1 VSVAYLTPTG
11 GAAPSAPTDQG
22 SSDTSPLA
30 RRLEAAREVVERQFY
45 EAGEVLGRTVEDVGR
60 LIASLDRLA
69 KVMDAGMVEATS
81 LELNGAADN
90 LLALP
95 ERQANRSLTI
105 GRMQE
110 IGGSLGDSVNEMR
123 RTLAYLRMFAINI
136 RITAGGIREA
146 GEAFGQFAQEIHDRI
161 ELGQR
166 QLNRFD
172 IELGGLREELETAL
186 DHELALSTHC
196 ESVLPVVPDGLRR
209 SAEEV
214 LAHQR
219 RLLDVMVEVGGL
231 ARSVQRKIGSALAAL
246 QVGDSTRQR
255 IEHVQQAMSLSRA
268 VSDLPA
274 GRGAQFERLIHGLL
288 AAQLGDAARV
298 FHGDVAKIH
307 DSLAGL
313 ATDAGELLRLR
324 DFALARAQG
333 GGEGFLRQME
343 GHVVHAVDLVERLSL
358 SERAAGEV
366 GASAASA
373 AGRLSEQ
380 IISLERIKTDVQQMA
395 LNTTLRCSRI
405 GETGKP
411 LAVIAVELRLQ
422 AGHMETFAQAALS
435 HLGRLTEDAGSLA
448 AGDSHLDPLTAG
460 ASLTDAS
467 ARLRHAGDAAE
478 ADLATVASLGEQIVT
493 ALQRAQVQLDFHR
506 TIGAA
511 LDEAG
516 EAMADLAGG
525 DPPDTEGLGDI
536 LPPLLDRIAR
546 SYTMASERE
555 VHQTFTRAL
564 GMDAAHVAPEVAQTG
579 QSAEAD
585 LEDLLF

>member
-1 VSVAYLTPTG
+1 MSVAYQTVPNN
-11 GAAPSAPTDQG
+11 SAPVASIDAG
-22 SSDTSPLA
+22 PGDMAPLA

-60 LIASLDRLA
+60 LIESLDRLA
-69 KVMDAGMVEATS
+69 KVMDADMVKATS

-105 GRMQE
+105 VRMRE
-110 IGGSLGDSVNEMR
+110 MGGALGGSVNEMR

-172 IELGGLREELETAL
+172 IELGALRDELETAL
-186 DHELALSTHC
+186 DHERALSAHC

-209 SAEEV
+209 SATEV
-214 LAHQR
+214 LAHQT

-231 ARSVQRKIGSALAAL
+231 ARSVQRKIGGALAAL

-255 IEHVQQAMSLSRA
+255 IEHVQQALRLGHE
-268 VSDLPA
+268 VSGLPVD
-274 GRGAQFERLIHGLL
+274 RRAQFDRLIHGLL
-288 AAQLGDAARV
+288 AALLSDAAAD

-307 DSLAGL
+307 DNLAGL

-324 DFALARAQG
+324 DFALARTQG

-343 GHVVHAVDLVERLSL
+343 GHVAHAVDLVERLAMSD
-358 SERAAGEV
+358 RAAAEV
-366 GASAASA
+366 GAAAA
-373 AGRLSEQ
+373 AATGRLSEQ

-422 AGHMETFAQAALS
+422 AGHMETFARAALS
-435 HLGRLTEDAGSLA
+435 DLGHLTQDAGSLA
-448 AGDSHLDPLTAG
+448 EGDGHPDPLTAG

-467 ARLRHAGDAAE
+467 ARLRTAGDAAE
-478 ADLATVASLGEQIVT
+478 ADLETVALLGEQIVA
-493 ALQRAQVQLDFHR
+493 ALQRAQVQLDFQR
-506 TIGAA
+506 TIGAV
-511 LDEAG
+511 LDDAG
-516 EAMADLAGG
+516 DTLAALAGAG
-525 DPPDTEGLGDI
+525 QPDAEGLEEV
-536 LPPLLDRIAR
+536 LPSLLENIFK
-546 SYTMASERE
+546 SYTMSSERN
-555 VHQTFTRAL
+555 VHQAFVREL
-564 GMDAAHVAPEVAQTG
+564 GLSDEPVPSE
-579 QSAEAD
+579 AEAPAEAELD
-585 LEDLLF
+585 DVLF